1 MICLYTLINNN
12 LRLQRH
18 RIDLMISNIITGYQ
32 AFSWEGVT
40 RASCC
45 CSSVGRA
52 WGVNECIKCPE
63 IGSYEYDLICPGG
76 TGFQVY
82 YSKFSFLQ
90 CVKFFPT
97 FGGNPIVTSKLNF
110 QPNEKTVILEDI
122 HECLEFGS
130 SLCKN
135 GRCSNTFG
143 SYMCM
148 CKIGFELDK
157 NGVSSKQFHFL

>member
-1 MICLYTLINNN
+1 MIT
-12 LRLQRH
+12 
-18 RIDLMISNIITGYQ
+18 TGYQ

-82 YSKFSFLQ
+82 YSAFSFLQ
-90 CVKFFPT
+90 CVKFFE
-97 FGGNPIVTSKLNF
+97 GNKIVTSKIIF
-110 QPNEKTVILEDI
+110 SAER
-122 HECLEFGS
+122 
-130 SLCKN
+130 KN
-135 GRCSNTFG
+135 GYTRRHS
-143 SYMCM
+143 
-148 CKIGFELDK
+148 
-157 NGVSSKQFHFL
+157 

>member
-1 MICLYTLINNN
+1 M
-12 LRLQRH
+12 
-18 RIDLMISNIITGYQ
+18 
-32 AFSWEGVT
+32 
-40 RASCC
+40 
-45 CSSVGRA
+45 GRA

-82 YSKFSFLQ
+82 YSAFSFLQ
-90 CVKFFPT
+90 CVKLYSS
-97 FGGNPIVTSKLNF
+97 NIWWKSNCNMKNIF

-157 NGVSSKQFHFL
+157 NGVSSKPIWNDLGFYEIAIILSDFDFS

>member
-1 MICLYTLINNN
+1 MIT
-12 LRLQRH
+12 
-18 RIDLMISNIITGYQ
+18 TGYQ

-63 IGSYEYDLICPGG
+63 IGSHEYDLICPGG

-82 YSKFSFLQ
+82 YSALSFLQ
-90 CVKFFPT
+90 CA
-97 FGGNPIVTSKLNF
+97 KLYSSSFWWKWNCNIKNYF

-157 NGVSSKQFHFL
+157 NGVSSKQFRMSEYFIHYKTSSFWF

>member
-1 MICLYTLINNN
+1 MILYAQEEQDF
-12 LRLQRH
+12 RY
-18 RIDLMISNIITGYQ
+18 IT
-32 AFSWEGVT
+32 
-40 RASCC
+40 ASFHFYNV
-45 CSSVGRA
+45 SS
-52 WGVNECIKCPE
+52 
-63 IGSYEYDLICPGG
+63 Y
-76 TGFQVY
+76 T
-82 YSKFSFLQ
+82 
-90 CVKFFPT
+90 FPT